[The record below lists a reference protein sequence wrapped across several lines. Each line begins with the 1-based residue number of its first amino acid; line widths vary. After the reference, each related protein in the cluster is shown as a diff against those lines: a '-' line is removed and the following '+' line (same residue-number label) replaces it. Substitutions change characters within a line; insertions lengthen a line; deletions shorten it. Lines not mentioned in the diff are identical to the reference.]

1 MIPTRE
7 QFKEFIAAIRRAQEK
22 EEKVNE
28 AFKLIWDD
36 DQGQYPPFY
45 ISPLWTVVY
54 DAFNMMFGIE
64 DIEGVG
70 NELPWW
76 LDEAPTNEAR
86 YWIDE
91 KEYNISD
98 IDAFY
103 DYLVEKAK
111 ESDDAEEIILRDLH
125 DFEETER
132 KRNNETE

>member
-7 QFKEFIAAIRRAQEK
+7 QFRDFIAAIKRAQKK

-36 DQGQYPPFY
+36 EQEQYPPFY

-70 NELPWW
+70 NELSWW

-91 KEYNISD
+91 KEFNISD

-103 DYLVEKAK
+103 DYLMEKAK
-111 ESDDAEEIILRDLH
+111 ESYNKTEESL
-125 DFEETER
+125 
-132 KRNNETE
+132 